1 MAYLTNRP
9 AKGNINTP
17 FGPRPKPTPTSPA
30 IHYGQDYGWG
40 GGDNIYAARSGTVK
54 SYAYSGAYGN
64 RLVIDHGDYDTWYCH
79 LAGTRV
85 VAGSKVT
92 GGQHI
97 AYMGATGN
105 VIGKHL
111 HFELRNLAGVAVNP
125 EPFFVTGTAPAG
137 DIIGEVIEMTTPKET
152 WAYQIDGITAGGRL
166 LAAHDHAHDAHL
178 AIDELDATLTGSYT
192 YVANGETTTGSP
204 LARIAATHV
213 RLMDVQEDV
222 DLIAADVSTVKVGTA
237 AILKKLDAA
246 PKTAVLSTADRDLLT
261 RAAADVNVSIDG
273 TSIATAL
280 ATNDKFIERIVAGVT
295 AGLVAN
301 ADVKV
306 NLAGA

>member
-1 MAYLTNRP
+1 MAYLTDRP

-85 VAGSKVT
+85 LAGSKVT

-97 AYMGATGN
+97 AFMGATGN
-105 VIGKHL
+105 VTGKHL

-137 DIIGEVIEMTTPKET
+137 DIIGEVIDVATPKEN
-152 WAYQIDGITAGGRL
+152 WAYQIEGITAGGRL

-178 AIDELDATLTGSYT
+178 AIDKLDDKMTGSYE
-192 YVANGETTTGSP
+192 YVANGQTTTGSP

-213 RLMDVQEDV
+213 RLISVEEDV
-222 DLIAADVSTVKVGTA
+222 NLLATDLSTVKVGVA
-237 AILKKLDAA
+237 AILKKLNDA
-246 PKTAVLSTADRDLLT
+246 PKTAVLAAADRELLT
-261 RAAADVNVSIDG
+261 KAAADVNVAIDG

-280 ATNDKFIERIVAGVT
+280 ATNDKFIERVVSGVSQS
-295 AGLVAN
+295 LVAN